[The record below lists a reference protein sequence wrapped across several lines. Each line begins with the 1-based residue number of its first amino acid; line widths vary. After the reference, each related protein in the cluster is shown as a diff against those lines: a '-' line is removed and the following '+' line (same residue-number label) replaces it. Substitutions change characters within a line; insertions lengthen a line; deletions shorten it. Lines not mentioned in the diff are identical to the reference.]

1 MSITILLVEDHVIV
15 RRGVLMILDA
25 VPDFEV
31 VGEARDGLEAM
42 EKVAALRPDIIVL
55 DLAIPKLSGLE
66 VTHRVCKDYPSTRVV
81 ILSMYSRAPYV
92 AEALRQGASAFVQ
105 KGDDDSELIRAIRQ
119 VMAGNRYLS
128 AEFNEGDINA
138 YIQRVQTEELD
149 AYDTLTKRERE
160 ILPLAAEGLSSL
172 EIAHQLTISDR
183 TVDTHR
189 NHILQKLGLR
199 NQIELVRYALSRGII
214 RLEDG
219 APPAN
224 LR

>member
-1 MSITILLVEDHVIV
+1 MSISILLVDDHVIL
-15 RRGVLMILDA
+15 RQGLRVLLDGE
-25 VPDFEV
+25 PDFQI
-31 VGEARDGLEAM
+31 VGEAGDGRETL
-42 EKVAALRPDIIVL
+42 EKVTALHPDVLVL
-55 DLAIPKLSGLE
+55 DLNIPGLSGLE
-66 VTHRVCKDYPSTRVV
+66 VTRRVCEEHQPTRVV
-81 ILSMYSRAPYV
+81 ILSMYARDAYV
-92 AEALRQGASAFVQ
+92 AEALRHGASAFVQ
-105 KGDDDSELIRAIRQ
+105 KGDDRSELIRAIRQ

-128 AEFNEGDINA
+128 AEFNESDIYA
-138 YIQRVQTEELD
+138 YIQRVQTDDLD

-172 EIAHQLTISDR
+172 EIARQLTISDR

-199 NQIELVRYALSRGII
+199 NQTELVRYALSRGFI